1 MPGKRVDSS
10 DPRRSSIHP
19 FRSIMPHRSRSAI
32 LAALLVALPAAARAQ
47 SAADYDYENLVLS
60 GVGVHVAQI
69 FPTRSE
75 PTLGLNVRA
84 DLGLLG
90 PNVRISPGV
99 TFWSTRFRDSEV
111 ERMEDR
117 IEASCEA
124 GGAPCPGVEL
134 GEVEVS
140 DLSLDLDAHF
150 LWATDYAIE
159 PYAGA
164 GVSLHLLNGRGDFID
179 DTFVE
184 DLLDAIAPG
193 FNLVGGLEVPVGE
206 NLRVL
211 GEARGV
217 LTGNVR
223 YVSIGIGGAW
233 RFPPQLQRPVM
244 QPSTAFLAG
253 GR

>member
-1 MPGKRVDSS
+1 MPRV
-10 DPRRSSIHP
+10 
-19 FRSIMPHRSRSAI
+19 SRSTAG
-32 LAALLVALPAAARAQ
+32 LATAATAALVLALPGAARAQ
-47 SAADYDYENLVLS
+47 DMADYDYENLVLS
-60 GVGVHVAQI
+60 GVGVHVSEI
-69 FPTRSE
+69 FPSRSE
-75 PTLGLNVRA
+75 PALGFNVRV

-90 PNVRISPGV
+90 PNVRITPGL
-99 TFWSTRFRDSEV
+99 TFWDTRLRDGEV

-117 IEASCEA
+117 IEASCDA

-134 GEVEVS
+134 GDVEIS
-140 DLSLDLDAHF
+140 DLSLDVDAHF
-150 LWATDYAIE
+150 LWATDYVVE

-164 GVSLHLLNGRGDFID
+164 GISLHLLNGRGDFID

-184 DLLDAIAPG
+184 ELLDAIAPG
-193 FNLVGGLEVPVGE
+193 FNVVGGLEFPVTQ

-217 LTGNVR
+217 LTGNIR
-223 YVSIGIGGAW
+223 YISVGVGGAW

-244 QPSTAFLAG
+244 PPPPPPPGTPG

>member
-1 MPGKRVDSS
+1 MPRV
-10 DPRRSSIHP
+10 
-19 FRSIMPHRSRSAI
+19 SRTASLAI
-32 LAALLVALPAAARAQ
+32 AALLALPAAARAQ
-47 SAADYDYENLVLS
+47 DMADYDYENLVLS
-60 GVGVHVAQI
+60 GVGVHVSSI

-90 PNVRISPGV
+90 PNVRISPGL
-99 TFWSTRFRDSEV
+99 TFWSTQLRDSEV
-111 ERMEDR
+111 NRIEDR

-124 GGAPCPGVEL
+124 GGSPCPGVTV
-134 GEVEVS
+134 GEVEIS
-140 DLSLDLDAHF
+140 DLSLDVDAHF
-150 LWATDYAIE
+150 LWATDYMVE

-164 GVSLHLLNGRGDFID
+164 GVSLHLLNGRGDFIE

-184 DLLDAIAPG
+184 ELLDAIAPG
-193 FNLVGGLEVPVGE
+193 FNLVGGLEFPITD

-217 LTGNVR
+217 LTGNIR
-223 YVSIGIGGAW
+223 YVSVGVGGAW

-244 QPSTAFLAG
+244 PPPPPPSTGG

>member
-1 MPGKRVDSS
+1 MPRV
-10 DPRRSSIHP
+10 
-19 FRSIMPHRSRSAI
+19 FRSAAI
-32 LAALLVALPAAARAQ
+32 AALLLLAAPAAARAQ
-47 SAADYDYENLVLS
+47 DMADYDYENLVLS
-60 GVGVHVAQI
+60 GVGVHVSEI

-75 PTLGLNVRA
+75 PALGLNVRV

-90 PNVRISPGV
+90 PNVRITPGL
-99 TFWSTRFRDSEV
+99 TFWSTRLRDSEV

-117 IEASCEA
+117 IEASCDA

-134 GEVEVS
+134 GEVEIS
-140 DLSLDLDAHF
+140 DMSLDVDAHF
-150 LWATDYAIE
+150 LWATDYVVE

-164 GVSLHLLNGRGDFID
+164 GISLHLLNGRGDFID

-184 DLLDAIAPG
+184 ELLDAIAPG
-193 FNLVGGLEVPVGE
+193 FNLVGGLEFPVTG

-211 GEARGV
+211 AEARGV

-223 YVSIGIGGAW
+223 YVSVGVGGAW

-244 QPSTAFLAG
+244 PPPPPPAG
-253 GR
+253 GGR

>member
-1 MPGKRVDSS
+1 
-10 DPRRSSIHP
+10 
-19 FRSIMPHRSRSAI
+19 MPHFSRLSRPAAI
-32 LAALLVALPAAARAQ
+32 AALLLALPAAARAQ
-47 SAADYDYENLVLS
+47 DLADYDYENLVLS
-60 GVGVHVAQI
+60 GVGVHVSEI

-75 PTLGLNVRA
+75 PTLGLNARV

-90 PNVRISPGV
+90 PNVRITPGL
-99 TFWSTRFRDSEV
+99 TFWSTRLRDSEV

-117 IEASCEA
+117 IEASCDN
-124 GGAPCPGVEL
+124 GGVPCPGVEL
-134 GEVEVS
+134 GEVEIS
-140 DLSLDLDAHF
+140 DLSLDVDAHF

-184 DLLDAIAPG
+184 ELLDAIAPG
-193 FNLVGGLEVPVGE
+193 FNLVGGLELPISE

-223 YVSIGIGGAW
+223 YVSVGIGGAW
-233 RFPPQLQRPVM
+233 RFPPSLQRPVM
-244 QPSTAFLAG
+244 PPPPPPSYRG

>member
-1 MPGKRVDSS
+1 M
-10 DPRRSSIHP
+10 RRT
-19 FRSIMPHRSRSAI
+19 SRLTRPAAA
-32 LAALLVALPAAARAQ
+32 AALLLALPAAARAQ
-47 SAADYDYENLVLS
+47 DMADYDYENLVLS
-60 GVGVHVAQI
+60 GVGVHLSEI

-75 PTLGLNVRA
+75 PTLGLNVRV

-90 PNVRISPGV
+90 PNVRITPGV
-99 TFWSTRFRDSEV
+99 TFWSSRLRDGEV
-111 ERMEDR
+111 ERMEER
-117 IEASCEA
+117 IEASCDN
-124 GGAPCPGVEL
+124 GGVPCPGVEL
-134 GEVEVS
+134 GELEIS

-164 GVSLHLLNGRGDFID
+164 GVSLHLLNGSGDFIE

-193 FNLVGGLEVPVGE
+193 FNVVGGLELPVTE

-244 QPSTAFLAG
+244 PPPPAPSG
-253 GR
+253 GGY